1 MDRGMKRIW
10 KTPLGREI
18 SLILLVKLGLIVTLK
33 LVFFSDAVKP
43 DSTGV
48 ARALLESPARS
59 QGVPT
64 HE

>member
-1 MDRGMKRIW
+1 MKRIW
-10 KTPLGREI
+10 QSPLGREI
-18 SLILLVKLGLIVTLK
+18 TLILLIKLVLIIGIK

-43 DSTGV
+43 GSDGV
-48 ARALLESPARS
+48 ARALLGTQSIA